1 MLVTRL
7 GVFDFTTGLQDG
19 LSGDGEKEGGVR
31 EEGGLGRRRERGKE
45 GEGRRIGE
53 EEGEGE
59 RRRREEDWEGREGGR
74 EEEGEGGGGGG
85 RRREKEGEGR
95 RE

>member
-31 EEGGLGRRRERGKE
+31 EEGGLGRRRESLP
-45 GEGRRIGE
+45 
-53 EEGEGE
+53 
-59 RRRREEDWEGREGGR
+59 DVMYCTQTYV
-74 EEEGEGGGGGG
+74 
-85 RRREKEGEGR
+85 
-95 RE
+95 

>member
-31 EEGGLGRRRERGKE
+31 EEGGLGRRRGVSGSRGK
-45 GEGRRIGE
+45 GICVFTGAVVVMLLS
-53 EEGEGE
+53 
-59 RRRREEDWEGREGGR
+59 
-74 EEEGEGGGGGG
+74 
-85 RRREKEGEGR
+85 
-95 RE
+95 